1 MSTRKCYQWA
11 AMHYLGS
18 YRNCMQQEAEQAL
31 TADNLLLL
39 QAFSFDLTFPQVASK
54 DKTNTYIGLI
64 TLKIG

>member
-1 MSTRKCYQWA
+1 
-11 AMHYLGS
+11 
-18 YRNCMQQEAEQAL
+18 MQQEAEQAL

-39 QAFSFDLTFPQVASK
+39 QAFSFDLTFLQVASK

>member
-1 MSTRKCYQWA
+1 
-11 AMHYLGS
+11 MHYLES